1 MQEKGF
7 KWYAVRAVSGKEA
20 KLKEYIE
27 KECSH
32 NEELAKH
39 VAQVLLPME
48 KHAVLKNGKRVIKE
62 KTSLPGYLFIEA
74 ELVGDTAH
82 TLRFMP
88 NCMGFLGGLDSP
100 TPVRQ
105 SDINRMIGA
114 AEETALT
121 EEMDIPYFQGE
132 TIKVTDGPFSGFAG
146 TIETINEEK
155 RTLKVVVKI
164 FGRDT
169 PMELNFM
176 QVEKEG

>member
-1 MQEKGF
+1 
-7 KWYAVRAVSGKEA
+7 
-20 KLKEYIE
+20 
-27 KECSH
+27 
-32 NEELAKH
+32 
-39 VAQVLLPME
+39 
-48 KHAVLKNGKRVIKE
+48 
-62 KTSLPGYLFIEA
+62 
-74 ELVGDTAH
+74 
-82 TLRFMP
+82 
-88 NCMGFLGGLDSP
+88 
-100 TPVRQ
+100 
-105 SDINRMIGA
+105 MIGA

-146 TIETINEEK
+146 TIEAINEEK

>member
-62 KTSLPGYLFIEA
+62 KTSLPGGRYCS
-74 ELVGDTAH
+74 H
-82 TLRFMP
+82 
-88 NCMGFLGGLDSP
+88 
-100 TPVRQ
+100 
-105 SDINRMIGA
+105 
-114 AEETALT
+114 
-121 EEMDIPYFQGE
+121 
-132 TIKVTDGPFSGFAG
+132 FA
-146 TIETINEEK
+146 
-155 RTLKVVVKI
+155 
-164 FGRDT
+164 FYA
-169 PMELNFM
+169 
-176 QVEKEG
+176 